1 VRERDWDNLI
11 WNVRRARSVLF
22 TGPDLDAGASGPTA
36 ALTARLGD
44 LLRDERRPVQG
55 HGLPAVAQQLEDD
68 PQFGR
73 SDLEREVA
81 RFHEATGAP
90 GADGV
95 EARIAS
101 LPFPLVITTDH
112 GPRLGAALG
121 VSGKRVEIGRYHFR
135 GANPPVTFANDPAA
149 PLVYHLHG
157 VASEPPSLVLTE
169 RDVLEMLE
177 RVLAQRPGLPDA
189 LSAHLQKRDT
199 TFLFLGA
206 GLREQYLRMLLHAL
220 KINRDDRSLAVEEAE
235 QGPADADHEDTVL
248 FYERGKITLY
258 DTPIAAFVDDLRR
271 RFEASGGAVAAAPT
285 GPAVARPRVF
295 ISYASEDA
303 ARAKRL
309 FDALE
314 QAGFDTWLDKARLE
328 GGDRWDATIEG
339 EIGRSDYVLVLQS
352 RAQRA
357 KIDSYV
363 NTEIGL
369 ALKRAAHVRAPFK
382 CLVPLQIEL
391 GEMLDDL
398 AADQTEPLGVSPEG
412 YDADLKKLVS
422 LLRRDYQLRQR
433 ERVS

>member
-1 VRERDWDNLI
+1 
-11 WNVRRARSVLF
+11 VLF
-22 TGPDLDAGASGPTA
+22 TGPDLGASAEGPTA
-36 ALTARLGD
+36 ALARQLGD
-44 LLRDERRPVQG
+44 LLRDEGRPVLGQG
-55 HGLPAVAQQLEDD
+55 PLAVAQQLEDD
-68 PQFGR
+68 PKFGR

-81 RFHEATGAP
+81 RFHERAGSP
-90 GADGV
+90 GADTV
-95 EARIAS
+95 EARIAA
-101 LPFPLVITTDH
+101 LPFPLVVTTDQ
-112 GPRLGAALG
+112 GPRLGEALRG
-121 VSGKRVEIGRYHFR
+121 SGKRVELGRYHFR
-135 GANPPVTFANDPAA
+135 GANPPVAFASDPAA

-157 VASEPPSLVLTE
+157 VVSEPPSLVLTE
-169 RDVLEMLE
+169 RDVLEFLE
-177 RVLAQRPGLPDA
+177 RLLAQRPGLPDA

-206 GLREQYLRMLLHAL
+206 GLRQQYLRVLLHAL
-220 KINRDDRSLAVEEAE
+220 RINHDDRSLAVEEG
-235 QGPADADHEDTVL
+235 GPAAGSPDDTVL
-248 FYERGKITLY
+248 FYERGKIALY
-258 DTPIAAFVDDLRR
+258 DSPVAAFVDELRR
-271 RFEASGGAVAAAPT
+271 RFEASGGAVAEPAAA

-309 FDALE
+309 FEGLE
-314 QAGFDTWLDKARLE
+314 GAGFDTWLDKARLE

-352 RAQRA
+352 RALLA

-382 CLVPLQIEL
+382 CLVPLLIEPCDIL
-391 GEMLDDL
+391 PDL
-398 AADQTEPLGVSPEG
+398 AAYQTEPLGAGTEG
-412 YDADLKKLVS
+412 YEADLKKLVS